1 MRGVI
6 LGALV
11 AVLLG
16 AGLAPWGAQAG
27 RIERAC
33 LGSGRD
39 AASRP
44 LCDCIQRVADATL
57 KRRDQRMAARFFDDP
72 HRAQVVRQSDRRSHE
87 AFWQRYKRFGE
98 LAEGYCAALRASS

>member
-1 MRGVI
+1 MRIMVV
-6 LGALV
+6 V
-11 AVLLG
+11 AVL
-16 AGLAPWGAQAG
+16 AAFEAWSWAPAEAG

-57 KRRDQRMAARFFDDP
+57 KRRDQRLAARFFRDP
-72 HRAQVVRQSDRRSHE
+72 HRAQVVRQSDRRSHA
-87 AFWQRYKRFGE
+87 AFWDRYRRFGAA
-98 LAEGYCAALRASS
+98 AESHCAALHPSS